1 MKKECYSISDLAAEF
16 DITSRSIRFYEEKG
30 LIHPGRTQGNQRIYT
45 AKDRIRLKLIL
56 RGKRFGYTLDEI
68 SKMIGLADVD
78 INELDQIRSALSYGD
93 KKLKE
98 IGQRREELK
107 ALETEMRAV
116 REKLIRRLETLERKE
131 DDV

>member
-1 MKKECYSISDLAAEF
+1 MKKESYSISHLSAEF

-30 LIHPGRTQGNQRIYT
+30 LIHPGRTRGNQRIYT
-45 AKDRIRLKLIL
+45 PKDRVRLKLIL

-78 INELDQIRSALSYGD
+78 VNEIDPIRSALSYGD

-98 IGQRREELK
+98 IGQRRKELK

-116 REKLIRRLETLERKE
+116 REKLIRRLEILERRE
-131 DDV
+131 SDV